1 MPEQAATLQPQRRH
15 PQPSQLQQQ
24 HSSSCHDDDDDS
36 VVRFAPPLSRNCDS
50 GRRSSTLAG
59 PHYPDAATA
68 AAPPP
73 PPRRISLASEVRSF
87 STSAST
93 GSVLDDTE
101 DLPRGYYAAA
111 TGTDST
117 DPHYCSR
124 RMSLSANDVI
134 IKALAEVS
142 SPTNHHPPQLL
153 PHPHTINSPNSI
165 SSNNS
170 TTTNH
175 NKAIPPP
182 PLPARLPCRPPS
194 FLGDRSVSTS
204 IRLRRQGLRP
214 KKRNNSKNGPNGSS
228 TANTLFDMDFAVR
241 SIRRGSTEW
250 HALLRPFVADL
261 AFRSLE
267 YRRRHE
273 NHCAISFRPYTCQA
287 AVLFVD
293 LCNYSGITSLIAHRG
308 AHALSQIVHAY
319 FSRLLHIVKRYGQ
332 YVFICVCVVFLFA
345 SSALLSLTHL
355 NFCHFGIIN
364 QY

>member
-1 MPEQAATLQPQRRH
+1 M
-15 PQPSQLQQQ
+15 
-24 HSSSCHDDDDDS
+24 
-36 VVRFAPPLSRNCDS
+36 RFPPPLCRNS
-50 GRRSSTLAG
+50 GSGQRSSTLAG
-59 PHYPDAATA
+59 LHYPDVATA

-73 PPRRISLASEVRSF
+73 PTRISLGYDVRSY

-93 GSVLDDTE
+93 GTGSSVLDDTE
-101 DLPRGYYAAA
+101 DPQGGSYAAGNG
-111 TGTDST
+111 TGST

-134 IKALAEVS
+134 IQALAEVS
-142 SPTNHHPPQLL
+142 SPTNHHPPHP
-153 PHPHTINSPNSI
+153 PHHLTINSPSSI
-165 SSNNS
+165 SSNNC
-170 TTTNH
+170 TIPNP

-182 PLPARLPCRPPS
+182 PLPARLPGRPSS

-214 KKRNNSKNGPNGSS
+214 KKKTNHNSKNGATSS
-228 TANTLFDMDFAVR
+228 TAASTLFDMDFAVR

-319 FSRLLHIVKRYGQ
+319 FSRLLHIAKRYGEICV
-332 YVFICVCVVFLFA
+332 YLFCVCVSGIFLFVCFFRA
-345 SSALLSLTHL
+345 P
-355 NFCHFGIIN
+355 
-364 QY
+364 